1 MQNRENYSNAIT
13 YFRSPQA
20 IRERCN
26 FIFNLALSDQL
37 QHFVYHPEK
46 LEFVA
51 NFVLDNITQNY
62 PDLNVPFHSRWRHF
76 EVGNIPRIANLQ
88 KQLNG
93 LSRLEQTQAKL
104 DLAIISVLLDAGAGE
119 KWHYQESET
128 GLIWRRSEGLAI
140 ASYEMFSQGLFSGN
154 IEYPFQ
160 ADAQGLMNLTE
171 SQLITGFQVNEN
183 NSLTAV
189 KGRLELLKKLGETLS
204 NYPHLF
210 GESQPRP
217 GKLADYFLTQTR
229 DNQLSAVIVL
239 TAILEGLGEIWP
251 GRLTLNQVN
260 LGDVWYYSGLEALD
274 SEYPFVPF
282 HKLSQWLTYSLL
294 EPLQDLG
301 LEIIDLDQLTGLAEY
316 RNGGLILDLGL
327 LELKDNNLS
336 KKLHKPDSNVIIEW
350 RSLTIIILDKI
361 AEIIRQKLNFTPQE
375 FPLIKVLQGGTWNA
389 GREIAKQQRFD
400 GSPPLKLESDGNRIL
415 IPCILPLTHQR
426 NRPNQNF
433 MLLNLNS
440 GV

>member
-1 MQNRENYSNAIT
+1 MQNRENYSNAIA

-26 FIFNLALSDQL
+26 FIFDLALSNQL
-37 QHFVYHPEK
+37 EHFVYHPEK
-46 LEFVA
+46 LELVA

-76 EVGNIPRIANLQ
+76 EVGNIPRIENLQ

-93 LSRLEQTQAKL
+93 LSQLEQTQAKL

-140 ASYEMFSQGLFSGN
+140 ASYEMFGQGLFSSN

-183 NSLTAV
+183 NYLTGV

-210 GESQPRP
+210 GEIHPRP
-217 GKLADYFLTQTR
+217 GKLANYFLTQTQN
-229 DNQLSAVIVL
+229 NQLSAVIVL
-239 TAILEGLGEIWP
+239 NAILEGLGEIWP

-260 LGDVWYYSGLEALD
+260 LGDVWYYSGLETLD

-336 KKLHKPDSNVIIEW
+336 EKLHKPDSNVIIEW

-361 AEIIRQKLNFTPQE
+361 AEILRQKLNLTSQE
-375 FPLIKVLQGGTWNA
+375 FPLVKVLQGGTWNA

-400 GSPPLKLESDGNRIL
+400 GSPPLKLESDG
-415 IPCILPLTHQR
+415 TV
-426 NRPNQNF
+426 F
-433 MLLNLNS
+433 
-440 GV
+440 

>member
-1 MQNRENYSNAIT
+1 MQNRENYSNAIA
-13 YFRSPQA
+13 YFCSPQA

-26 FIFNLALSDQL
+26 FIFDLALSNQL
-37 QHFVYHPEK
+37 QHFIYHPEK
-46 LEFVA
+46 LELVA

-76 EVGNIPRIANLQ
+76 EVGNIPRIENLQ

-93 LSRLEQTQAKL
+93 LSQLEQTQAKL

-140 ASYEMFSQGLFSGN
+140 ASYEMFGQGLFSSN

-183 NSLTAV
+183 NYLTGV

-210 GESQPRP
+210 GEIHPRP
-217 GKLADYFLTQTR
+217 GKLANYFLTQTQN
-229 DNQLSAVIVL
+229 NQLSAVTVL
-239 TAILEGLGEIWP
+239 NAILEGLGEIWP

-260 LGDVWYYSGLEALD
+260 LGDVWYYSGLETLD

-336 KKLHKPDSNVIIEW
+336 EKLHKPDSNIIIEW

-361 AEIIRQKLNFTPQE
+361 AEILRQKLNLTSQE
-375 FPLIKVLQGGTWNA
+375 FPLVKVLQGGTWNA

-400 GSPPLKLESDGNRIL
+400 GSPPLKLESDG
-415 IPCILPLTHQR
+415 TV
-426 NRPNQNF
+426 F
-433 MLLNLNS
+433 
-440 GV
+440 

>member
-1 MQNRENYSNAIT
+1 MQNRENYSNAIA
-13 YFRSPQA
+13 YFCSPQA

-26 FIFNLALSDQL
+26 FIFDLALSNQL
-37 QHFVYHPEK
+37 QHFIYHPEK
-46 LEFVA
+46 LELVA

-62 PDLNVPFHSRWRHF
+62 PDLNFPFHSRWRHF

-93 LSRLEQTQAKL
+93 LSQLEQTQAKL

-140 ASYEMFSQGLFSGN
+140 ASYEMFGQGLFSSN

-183 NSLTAV
+183 NYLTGV

-210 GESQPRP
+210 GEIHPRP
-217 GKLADYFLTQTR
+217 GKLANYFLTQTQN
-229 DNQLSAVIVL
+229 NQLSAVIVL
-239 TAILEGLGEIWP
+239 NAILEGLGEIWP

-260 LGDVWYYSGLEALD
+260 LGDVWYYSGLETLD

-336 KKLHKPDSNVIIEW
+336 EKLHKPDSNIIIEW

-361 AEIIRQKLNFTPQE
+361 AEILRQKLNLTSQE
-375 FPLIKVLQGGTWNA
+375 FPLVKVLQGGTWNA

-400 GSPPLKLESDGNRIL
+400 GSPPLKLESDG
-415 IPCILPLTHQR
+415 TV
-426 NRPNQNF
+426 F
-433 MLLNLNS
+433 
-440 GV
+440 

>member
-1 MQNRENYSNAIT
+1 MQNRENYSNAIA

-26 FIFNLALSDQL
+26 FIFDLALSNQL
-37 QHFVYHPEK
+37 EHFVYHPEK
-46 LEFVA
+46 LELVA

-62 PDLNVPFHSRWRHF
+62 PDLNFPFHSRWRHF

-93 LSRLEQTQAKL
+93 LSQLEQTQAKL

-140 ASYEMFSQGLFSGN
+140 ASYEMFGQGLFSSN

-183 NSLTAV
+183 NYLTGV

-210 GESQPRP
+210 GEIHPRP
-217 GKLADYFLTQTR
+217 GKLANYFLTQTQN
-229 DNQLSAVIVL
+229 NQLSAVIVL
-239 TAILEGLGEIWP
+239 NAILEGLGEIWP

-260 LGDVWYYSGLEALD
+260 LGDVWYYSGLETLD

-336 KKLHKPDSNVIIEW
+336 EKLHKPDSNIIIEW

-361 AEIIRQKLNFTPQE
+361 AEILRQKLNLTSQE
-375 FPLIKVLQGGTWNA
+375 FPLVKVLQGGTWNA

-400 GSPPLKLESDGNRIL
+400 GSPPLKLESDG
-415 IPCILPLTHQR
+415 TV
-426 NRPNQNF
+426 F
-433 MLLNLNS
+433 
-440 GV
+440 

>member
-1 MQNRENYSNAIT
+1 MQNRENYSNAIA
-13 YFRSPQA
+13 YFCSPQA

-26 FIFNLALSDQL
+26 FIFDLALSNQL
-37 QHFVYHPEK
+37 QHFIYHPEK
-46 LEFVA
+46 LELVA

-76 EVGNIPRIANLQ
+76 EVGNIPRIENLQ

-93 LSRLEQTQAKL
+93 LSQLEQTQAKL

-140 ASYEMFSQGLFSGN
+140 ASYEMFGQGLFSSN

-183 NSLTAV
+183 NYLTGV

-210 GESQPRP
+210 GEIHPRP
-217 GKLADYFLTQTR
+217 GKLANYFLTQTQN
-229 DNQLSAVIVL
+229 NQLSAVIVL
-239 TAILEGLGEIWP
+239 NAILEGLGEIWP

-260 LGDVWYYSGLEALD
+260 LGDVWYYSGLETLD

-336 KKLHKPDSNVIIEW
+336 EKLHKPDSNIIIEW

-361 AEIIRQKLNFTPQE
+361 AEILRQKLNLTSQE
-375 FPLIKVLQGGTWNA
+375 FPLVKVLQGGTWNA

-400 GSPPLKLESDGNRIL
+400 GSPPLKLESDG
-415 IPCILPLTHQR
+415 TV
-426 NRPNQNF
+426 F
-433 MLLNLNS
+433 
-440 GV
+440 

>member
-1 MQNRENYSNAIT
+1 MQNRENYSNAIA
-13 YFRSPQA
+13 YFCSPQA

-26 FIFNLALSDQL
+26 FIFDLALSNQL
-37 QHFVYHPEK
+37 EHFVYHPEK
-46 LEFVA
+46 LELVA

-93 LSRLEQTQAKL
+93 LSQLEQTQAKL

-140 ASYEMFSQGLFSGN
+140 ASYEMFGQGLFSSQSK
-154 IEYPFQ
+154 YQFQ

-183 NSLTAV
+183 NSLTGV

-210 GESQPRP
+210 GEIHPRP
-217 GKLADYFLTQTR
+217 GKLANYFLTQTQN
-229 DNQLSAVIVL
+229 NQLSAVIVL
-239 TAILEGLGEIWP
+239 NAILEGLGEIWP

-260 LGDVWYYSGLEALD
+260 LGDVWYYSGLETLD

-336 KKLHKPDSNVIIEW
+336 EKLHKPDSNIIIEW

-361 AEIIRQKLNFTPQE
+361 AEILRQKLNLTSQE
-375 FPLIKVLQGGTWNA
+375 FPLVKVLQGGTWNA

-400 GSPPLKLESDGNRIL
+400 GSPPLKLESDG
-415 IPCILPLTHQR
+415 TV
-426 NRPNQNF
+426 F
-433 MLLNLNS
+433 
-440 GV
+440 

>member
-1 MQNRENYSNAIT
+1 
-13 YFRSPQA
+13 
-20 IRERCN
+20 
-26 FIFNLALSDQL
+26 
-37 QHFVYHPEK
+37 
-46 LEFVA
+46 
-51 NFVLDNITQNY
+51 
-62 PDLNVPFHSRWRHF
+62 
-76 EVGNIPRIANLQ
+76 
-88 KQLNG
+88 
-93 LSRLEQTQAKL
+93 
-104 DLAIISVLLDAGAGE
+104 
-119 KWHYQESET
+119 
-128 GLIWRRSEGLAI
+128 
-140 ASYEMFSQGLFSGN
+140 MFGQGLFSSN

-183 NSLTAV
+183 NYLTGV

-210 GESQPRP
+210 GEIHPRP
-217 GKLADYFLTQTR
+217 GKLANYFLTQTQN
-229 DNQLSAVIVL
+229 NQLSAVIVL
-239 TAILEGLGEIWP
+239 NAILEGLGEIWP

-260 LGDVWYYSGLEALD
+260 LGDVWYYSGLETLD

-336 KKLHKPDSNVIIEW
+336 EKLHKPDSNIIIEW

-361 AEIIRQKLNFTPQE
+361 AEILRQKLNLTSQE
-375 FPLIKVLQGGTWNA
+375 FPLVKVLQGGTWNA

-400 GSPPLKLESDGNRIL
+400 GSPPLKLESDG
-415 IPCILPLTHQR
+415 TV
-426 NRPNQNF
+426 F
-433 MLLNLNS
+433 
-440 GV
+440 

>member
-1 MQNRENYSNAIT
+1 MQNRENYSNAIA

-26 FIFNLALSDQL
+26 FIFDLALSNQL
-37 QHFVYHPEK
+37 EHFVYHPEK
-46 LEFVA
+46 LELVA

-76 EVGNIPRIANLQ
+76 EVGNIPRIENLQ

-93 LSRLEQTQAKL
+93 LSQLEQTQAKL

-140 ASYEMFSQGLFSGN
+140 ASYEMFGQGLFSSN

-183 NSLTAV
+183 NYLTGV

-210 GESQPRP
+210 GEIHPRP
-217 GKLADYFLTQTR
+217 GKLANYFLTQTQN
-229 DNQLSAVIVL
+229 NQLSAVIVL
-239 TAILEGLGEIWP
+239 NAILEGLGEIWP

-260 LGDVWYYSGLEALD
+260 LGDVWYYSGLETLD

-336 KKLHKPDSNVIIEW
+336 EKLHKPDSNIIIEW

-361 AEIIRQKLNFTPQE
+361 AEILRQKLNLTSQE
-375 FPLIKVLQGGTWNA
+375 FPLVKVLQGGTWNA

-400 GSPPLKLESDGNRIL
+400 GSPPLKLESDG
-415 IPCILPLTHQR
+415 TV
-426 NRPNQNF
+426 F
-433 MLLNLNS
+433 
-440 GV
+440 

>member
-1 MQNRENYSNAIT
+1 MLQILDQVANNFFLFPVPCSLNIKMQNRENYSNAIA
-13 YFRSPQA
+13 YFCSPQA

-26 FIFNLALSDQL
+26 FIFDLALSNQL
-37 QHFVYHPEK
+37 QHFIYHPEK
-46 LEFVA
+46 LELVA

-76 EVGNIPRIANLQ
+76 EVGNIPRIENLQ

-93 LSRLEQTQAKL
+93 LSQLEQTQAKL

-140 ASYEMFSQGLFSGN
+140 ASYEMFGQGLFSSN

-183 NSLTAV
+183 NYLTGV

-210 GESQPRP
+210 GEIHPRP
-217 GKLADYFLTQTR
+217 GKLANYFLTQTQN
-229 DNQLSAVIVL
+229 NQLSAVIVL
-239 TAILEGLGEIWP
+239 NAILEGLGEIWP

-260 LGDVWYYSGLEALD
+260 LGDVWYYSGLETLD

-336 KKLHKPDSNVIIEW
+336 EKLHKPDSNIIIEW

-361 AEIIRQKLNFTPQE
+361 AEILRQKLNLTSQE
-375 FPLIKVLQGGTWNA
+375 FPLVKVLQGGTWNA

-400 GSPPLKLESDGNRIL
+400 GSPPLKLESDG
-415 IPCILPLTHQR
+415 TV
-426 NRPNQNF
+426 F
-433 MLLNLNS
+433 
-440 GV
+440 

>member
-1 MQNRENYSNAIT
+1 MQNRENYSNAIA
-13 YFRSPQA
+13 YFCSPQA

-26 FIFNLALSDQL
+26 FIFDLALSNQL
-37 QHFVYHPEK
+37 QHFIYHPEK
-46 LEFVA
+46 LELVA

-76 EVGNIPRIANLQ
+76 EVGNIPRIENLQ

-93 LSRLEQTQAKL
+93 LSQLEQTQAKL

-140 ASYEMFSQGLFSGN
+140 ASYEMFGQGLFSSN

-183 NSLTAV
+183 NYLTGV

-210 GESQPRP
+210 GEIHPRP
-217 GKLADYFLTQTR
+217 GKLANYFLTQTQN
-229 DNQLSAVIVL
+229 NQLSAVIVL
-239 TAILEGLGEIWP
+239 NAILEGLGEIWP

-260 LGDVWYYSGLEALD
+260 LGDVWYYSGLETLD

-336 KKLHKPDSNVIIEW
+336 EKLHKPDSNVIIEW

-361 AEIIRQKLNFTPQE
+361 AEILRQKLNLTSQE
-375 FPLIKVLQGGTWNA
+375 FPLVKVLQGGTWNA

-400 GSPPLKLESDGNRIL
+400 GSPPLKLESDG
-415 IPCILPLTHQR
+415 TV
-426 NRPNQNF
+426 F
-433 MLLNLNS
+433 
-440 GV
+440 

>member
-1 MQNRENYSNAIT
+1 MGITNYELRITHSLFPIPYSLAIEYKIKMQNQENAIA
-13 YFRSPQA
+13 YFRSPEA

-37 QHFVYHPEK
+37 QHFRYHPEK

-51 NFVLDNITQNY
+51 NFVLDNIHQNY
-62 PDLNVPFHSRWRHF
+62 PELNVPFHSRWRHF
-76 EVGNIPRIANLQ
+76 EVGNIPRMQNLQ
-88 KQLNG
+88 KKLKD
-93 LSRLEQTQAKL
+93 LSPIEQTQTKL

-119 KWHYQESET
+119 KWYYQESET

-140 ASYEMFSQGLFSGN
+140 ASYEMFSQGLFSSDP
-154 IEYPFQ
+154 EYPLQ
-160 ADAQGLMNLTE
+160 ADVQGLINLTE

-183 NSLTAV
+183 NPLTGI
-189 KGRLELLKKLGETLS
+189 KGRLELLKKLGETLY

-210 GESQPRP
+210 GENNPRP
-217 GKLADYFLTQTR
+217 GKLVDYFLTKTH
-229 DNQLSAVIVL
+229 NNKLSAVIVL

-260 LGDVWYYSGLEALD
+260 LGDVWYYPGLEILD

-301 LEIIDLDQLTGLAEY
+301 LEIIDLEQLTGLAEY

-327 LELKDNNLS
+327 LELKDINLS
-336 KKLHKPDSNVIIEW
+336 KQQHKPDATVIIEW

-361 AEIIRQKLNFTPQE
+361 AEIIRQKLNLTPQE
-375 FPLIKVLQGGTWNA
+375 FPLVKVLQGGTWNA
-389 GREIAKQQRFD
+389 GREIAKQRRSD
-400 GSPPLKLESDGNRIL
+400 GSPPLKLDSDG
-415 IPCILPLTHQR
+415 TV
-426 NRPNQNF
+426 F
-433 MLLNLNS
+433 
-440 GV
+440 

>member
-1 MQNRENYSNAIT
+1 MQNRENYSNAIA
-13 YFRSPQA
+13 YFCSPQA

-26 FIFNLALSDQL
+26 FIFDLALSNQL
-37 QHFVYHPEK
+37 QHFIYHPEK
-46 LEFVA
+46 LELVA

-76 EVGNIPRIANLQ
+76 EVGNIPRIENLQ

-93 LSRLEQTQAKL
+93 LSQLEQTQAKL

-128 GLIWRRSEGLAI
+128 WLIWRRSEGLAI
-140 ASYEMFSQGLFSGN
+140 ASYEMFGQGLFSSN

-183 NSLTAV
+183 NYLTGV

-210 GESQPRP
+210 GEIHPRP
-217 GKLADYFLTQTR
+217 GKLANYFLTQTQN
-229 DNQLSAVIVL
+229 NQLSAVIVL
-239 TAILEGLGEIWP
+239 NAILEGLGEIWP

-260 LGDVWYYSGLEALD
+260 LGDVWYYSGLETLD

-336 KKLHKPDSNVIIEW
+336 EKLHKPDSNIIIEW

-361 AEIIRQKLNFTPQE
+361 AEILRQKLNLTSQE
-375 FPLIKVLQGGTWNA
+375 FPLVKVLQGGTWNA

-400 GSPPLKLESDGNRIL
+400 GSPPLKLESDG
-415 IPCILPLTHQR
+415 TV
-426 NRPNQNF
+426 F
-433 MLLNLNS
+433 
-440 GV
+440 